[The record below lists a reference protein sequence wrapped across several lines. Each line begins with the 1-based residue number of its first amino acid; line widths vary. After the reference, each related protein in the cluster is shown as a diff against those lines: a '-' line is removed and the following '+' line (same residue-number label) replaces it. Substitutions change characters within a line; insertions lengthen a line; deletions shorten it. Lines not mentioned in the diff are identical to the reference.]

1 MIFITF
7 LLHLLT
13 YLIIILIFYYK
24 MIQNFNIYVSRKYCH
39 ISNFYKKKKKKNKK
53 KKNYID
59 KDFYITQIYNII
71 CTKFIHVFII
81 QFFT

>member
-39 ISNFYKKKKKKNKK
+39 ISNFYKKKKKKQEKEK
-53 KKNYID
+53 LY
-59 KDFYITQIYNII
+59 
-71 CTKFIHVFII
+71 
-81 QFFT
+81 